1 MYILK
6 NKKIV
11 TLVLFII
18 GCISLGNSQVSA
30 EQMADPLKKV
40 AIHQNL
46 NNQLPMDAKF
56 RDSTGK
62 EVRLGD
68 YFKKDKPVILNFVY
82 YECPMLCKLSLNGL
96 VRTLN
101 VLDFAIDKEF
111 DIVTISID
119 PGETPELAAA
129 KKDAYAKSYHRD
141 GVEGGWHFLIGDE
154 ATLQDITKTAGFAYV
169 YDPESDEYA
178 HAAAIM
184 IATPEGKLARYIYGI
199 EFSARDLKLALID
212 ASKSKIG
219 SIVDQVL
226 LFCFHYN
233 PLTGKYSFATMKLI
247 QLLGIMTVVSIIT
260 FLSLDKLRGKR

>member
-1 MYILK
+1 
-6 NKKIV
+6 
-11 TLVLFII
+11 
-18 GCISLGNSQVSA
+18 
-30 EQMADPLKKV
+30 
-40 AIHQNL
+40 
-46 NNQLPMDAKF
+46 
-56 RDSTGK
+56 
-62 EVRLGD
+62 
-68 YFKKDKPVILNFVY
+68 
-82 YECPMLCKLSLNGL
+82 
-96 VRTLN
+96 
-101 VLDFAIDKEF
+101 
-111 DIVTISID
+111 
-119 PGETPELAAA
+119 ELAAA